1 MKVRAARHADVA
13 AMLDV
18 KHALRLDP
26 ARPAGGG
33 FLLGASA
40 DTYAW
45 YVRHA
50 HVHVL
55 EDGDGA
61 IGGFAVALP
70 DPVLRAGEVWAR
82 RREIAW
88 EGGGWDALEAA
99 RVGYFDQLAVRPRRR
114 FRVYA
119 AVLAASALRALVDGG
134 HQHVFATVVREPVRN
149 LASLPLLAAAGA
161 RRIGQIDETY
171 PEVGR
176 ILSDVYHL
184 AAGPGTVDRLL
195 AATPLGRRVGAM
207 LARAAGELAP
217 TWPAGPGAPC

>member
-1 MKVRAARHADVA
+1 
-13 AMLDV
+13 MLDV

-26 ARPAGGG
+26 ARPAAGG

-40 DTYAW
+40 DAYAW

-55 EDGDGA
+55 EDDDGA

-88 EGGGWDALEAA
+88 EGGGWDALECA

-114 FRVYA
+114 YRIYA
-119 AVLAASALRALVDGG
+119 AVLAASALRALAEGG

-149 LASLPLLAAAGA
+149 LASLPLLTAAGA

-176 ILSDVYHL
+176 IVSDVYHL
-184 AAGPGTVDRLL
+184 PVAPDAIHRLL
-195 AATPLGRRVGAM
+195 TGTPLGRRVGAM
-207 LARAAGELAP
+207 LARAEP
-217 TWPAGPGAPC
+217 ERPPCG

>member
-1 MKVRAARHADVA
+1 
-13 AMLDV
+13 MLDV

-26 ARPAGGG
+26 ARPAAGG

-40 DTYAW
+40 DAYAW

-50 HVHVL
+50 HVHLL
-55 EDGDGA
+55 EDEDGA
-61 IGGFAVALP
+61 VGGFAVALP
-70 DPVLRAGEVWAR
+70 DPVLRASEVWAR

-114 FRVYA
+114 FRIYA
-119 AVLAASALRALVDGG
+119 AVLAASALRALAEGG

-184 AAGPGTVDRLL
+184 PVASGAVDRLL
-195 AATPLGRRVGAM
+195 GTTAIGRRVGAM
-207 LARAAGELAP
+207 LARTARDASATIHLP
-217 TWPAGPGAPC
+217 RPC